1 MEKNVKKVNFLIIS
15 IIIVLL
21 IWSISGLTIYLISDN
36 WGDRGT
42 IGDMFGAVNALFSGL
57 AFAALL
63 YTLQLQREEI
73 KLNRTEIA
81 LNRNELSKSVKAQQE
96 SQEALKQQVT
106 QTHLTAQ
113 LNAMNT
119 VISYYNSQIESS
131 KSTQETIDKARAKRR
146 LIIQKID
153 DLIDELDDL
162 DVE

>member
-1 MEKNVKKVNFLIIS
+1 MEKKIKRKNFLIIAIS
-15 IIIVLL
+15 LVFL
-21 IWSISGLTIYLISDN
+21 IWSVSGLIIYLMSDN

-42 IGDMFGAVNALFSGL
+42 MGDMFGAVNALFSGL

-63 YTLQLQREEI
+63 FTLQLQRDEI
-73 KLNRTEIA
+73 KLNRAEIA
-81 LNRNELSKSVKAQQE
+81 LSRNELSKSVKAQQE
-96 SQEALKQQVT
+96 SQEALKQQVA

-119 VISYYNSQIESS
+119 VINYYNSQIESS
-131 KSTQETIDKARAKRR
+131 KSSQETIDKARAKRR

-162 DVE
+162 DIG

>member
-1 MEKNVKKVNFLIIS
+1 MEKKAKKTNYLIIT
-15 IIIVLL
+15 IILVVL
-21 IWSISGLTIYLISDN
+21 IWSISGLTIYLLTDN

-42 IGDMFGAVNALFSGL
+42 MGDMFGAVNALFSGL

-96 SQEALKQQVT
+96 SQEALKQQVA

-119 VISYYNSQIESS
+119 VINYYNSQIESN
-131 KSTQETIDKARAKRR
+131 KSSQETIDKARAKRR

-153 DLIDELDDL
+153 ELIDELDDL